1 MKLTQLDGML
11 AFVAVAQT
19 RSFTAAAATLEVT
32 PPAVS
37 QAVKQL
43 EDRIGVRLFHRTT
56 RSVSLTEAGERFH
69 ARVGPA
75 LSELTE
81 AAAELDSYRDG
92 PTGTLRINVPKIAW
106 EVLLQPIVA
115 GFLEIHP
122 GIRLEVRLDDGFIDI
137 VAAGFD
143 AGVRIGESV
152 QRDMVATVLTQK
164 ERICLVASPD
174 YVAKHGA
181 PKNIEALREHAC
193 IRFRFSG
200 SGGIYRWEL
209 QQSGKMIEVEVDGP
223 FTTSDSVSMAEAARA
238 GIGIAYVFERQVK
251 DDLASG
257 RLIPVLPQCWHTYE
271 GFRLYYPSRRQM
283 PTKLRAFIDYC
294 HAHIRERKT
303 P

>member
-11 AFVAVAQT
+11 AFATVAQT
-19 RSFTAAAATLEVT
+19 RSFTAAAAVLDVT

-75 LSELTE
+75 LTELTE
-81 AAAELDSYRDG
+81 AAAELDSYREG
-92 PTGTLRINVPKIAW
+92 PTGTLRLNVPKIAW
-106 EVLLQPIVA
+106 QVLLQPIVA
-115 GFLEIHP
+115 GFLQTHP

-143 AGVRIGESV
+143 AGIRIGESV
-152 QRDMVATVLTQK
+152 QRDMVASVLTNK

-174 YVAKHGA
+174 YLAKHGT

-200 SGGIYRWEL
+200 SGAIYRWEL
-209 QQSGKMIEVEVDGP
+209 KQGSKMIEVEVDGP
-223 FTTSDSVSMAEAARA
+223 FTTSDSVSMIEAARA
-238 GIGIAYVFERQVK
+238 GIGIAYVFERQAK
-251 DDLASG
+251 EDLASG
-257 RLIPVLPQCWHTYE
+257 RLLPVLPQNWHTYE

-294 HAHIRERKT
+294 REHIG
-303 P
+303 

>member
-11 AFVAVAQT
+11 AFVTVAQT
-19 RSFTAAAATLEVT
+19 RSFTAAAGALEVT

-75 LSELTE
+75 LTELTE
-81 AAAELDSYRDG
+81 AATELDSYREG
-92 PTGTLRINVPKIAW
+92 PAGLLRINVPKVAW
-106 EVLLQPIVA
+106 QVLLQPLVA
-115 GFLEIHP
+115 GFLETHP
-122 GIRLEVRLDDGFIDI
+122 GIRLEVRLDDGFVDI

-143 AGVRIGESV
+143 AGVRLGDSV
-152 QRDMVATVLTQK
+152 QRDMVAAVLTQK
-164 ERICLVASPD
+164 ERICLVASPE
-174 YVAKHGA
+174 YLARYGT
-181 PKNIEALREHAC
+181 PKDIEALREHAC

-200 SGGIYRWEL
+200 SGAIYRWEL
-209 QQSGKMIEVEVDGP
+209 KRADKIVEVEVDGP
-223 FTTSDSVSMAEAARA
+223 FTTSDSISMIEAAREH
-238 GIGIAYVFERQVK
+238 IGIAYLFERQARA
-251 DDLASG
+251 DLASG
-257 RLIPVLPQCWHTYE
+257 RLVPVLPQCWHEYE

-294 HAHIRERKT
+294 RSHIN
-303 P
+303 